1 MPPFAPRRPSAGG
14 EPKSSPRFEGPCS
27 ATGQTSPAPP
37 AFREGGVAGG
47 AHHDWGGLRSTKG
60 KLVDRVGPPRV
71 AVSPTTSSCVW
82 HCSASAA
89 SSALSCSTVNPSWSL
104 GPGVD
109 GVAAL
114 RGNGGGVANTPW
126 VRRAARAEA
135 PRAEGESSCTLAAA
149 DLASNGARLL
159 SRSATSFSASSS
171 PKSRTATGDGEQ
183 TSPSLSASST
193 ATECGR
199 LPPCTAPCESVIPA
213 GCAATAPSVWTSG
226 ACSASAVATGKKLGC
241 INCIPA
247 TTLERTAGSAGAC
260 MS

>member
-114 RGNGGGVANTPW
+114 RHEP
-126 VRRAARAEA
+126 RARAPA
-135 PRAEGESSCTLAAA
+135 LLLPQTLLQMVQ
-149 DLASNGARLL
+149 DCSLA
-159 SRSATSFSASSS
+159 
-171 PKSRTATGDGEQ
+171 
-183 TSPSLSASST
+183 
-193 ATECGR
+193 
-199 LPPCTAPCESVIPA
+199 LPPRSLHHHHRNQELQQ
-213 GCAATAPSVWTSG
+213 ATASKPHLHS
-226 ACSASAVATGKKLGC
+226 
-241 INCIPA
+241 
-247 TTLERTAGSAGAC
+247 
-260 MS
+260 